1 MPSSNNLIQSLRS
14 AHDPHFKLEGRVGGL
29 EKGLGIEV
37 AKLHKTLSKSF
48 AMQRKTLA
56 RVLGLEGRVSDLESQ
71 QAAEDQA
78 KEGIDEILDDILA
91 DSGDKPKAKKK
102 PEAKKKP
109 AAKKKPIGKKI
120 PKKPVA
126 KKKKI
131 SAESLKKGT
140 SQEVP
145 QWFLD
150 ETARREKKKE
160 DEERHARN
168 AQESAAGEL
177 HQETAQ
183 YKETETGLD
192 QSGEHL
198 SNEERKRR
206 FILRKKGI
214 KVDDIKKGTSVEG
227 AENVAPNN
235 EVTDLAKRQAAGDLP
250 QAVTEPPKSD
260 SPQASPVSD
269 ALKNA
274 VKAIAES
281 VDRIKDSLIGQG
293 KVQEDAI
300 EDARKS
306 DEEKDAKKKES
317 GLEKFLGP
325 VKAAGEK
332 VLKPFKSMMSQVFDF
347 LTTILFGRIAFKL
360 FEWLSNPANT
370 DKIISIFR
378 FIKDWWPLILGG
390 IIAFLPGLLGPV
402 GLIIGTIALVTWG
415 IIKITDAIKSIFGFG
430 PKIDKELKSGSDK
443 FNKDIQSSGKDAESK
458 LEPGKDQDDDMPDT
472 GNPSDSG
479 VPAEISGA
487 QDSQAQV
494 QNLNKGGE
502 VQGSGD
508 KDTVPAMLTPGE
520 FVMSKGAVEQ
530 YGVNTLEGMNAA
542 AGGTNIPTVQKGGDK
557 GMNLSVPRFSG
568 GGVAAS
574 ANGGATSTTASP
586 AQQMVPGSPTA
597 GGGKDNAGVVTDSKE
612 RQKQESYMLKYVN
625 EERAF
630 QGKPPLTHLT
640 YAPGVELTKMRGPG
654 PRTEET
660 TNTNFDFDK
669 GIKTTSTSK
678 TVDGKMSWSGGMGL
692 ITQEDRDKFFA
703 ENPHAKKL
711 LDFKN
716 QVELD
721 NLGADISASAKMNG
735 GGLVQGF
742 AGGGLVL
749 NNSRIY
755 STSSNSISNFNGGG
769 LVQKFNQGGIVN
781 QLPQVKAA
789 KWLGNKAKGAFN
801 FAKDKISDMQ
811 KPRVDHLHLDPPKRP
826 SSKAAAA
833 QVAQSSGD
841 AATVS
846 NEKAAGLPPIDASSM
861 RSQSKIRTL
870 GLSV

>member
-1 MPSSNNLIQSLRS
+1 
-14 AHDPHFKLEGRVGGL
+14 
-29 EKGLGIEV
+29 
-37 AKLHKTLSKSF
+37 
-48 AMQRKTLA
+48 
-56 RVLGLEGRVSDLESQ
+56 
-71 QAAEDQA
+71 
-78 KEGIDEILDDILA
+78 
-91 DSGDKPKAKKK
+91 
-102 PEAKKKP
+102 
-109 AAKKKPIGKKI
+109 
-120 PKKPVA
+120 
-126 KKKKI
+126 
-131 SAESLKKGT
+131 
-140 SQEVP
+140 
-145 QWFLD
+145 
-150 ETARREKKKE
+150 
-160 DEERHARN
+160 
-168 AQESAAGEL
+168 
-177 HQETAQ
+177 
-183 YKETETGLD
+183 
-192 QSGEHL
+192 
-198 SNEERKRR
+198 
-206 FILRKKGI
+206 
-214 KVDDIKKGTSVEG
+214 
-227 AENVAPNN
+227 
-235 EVTDLAKRQAAGDLP
+235 
-250 QAVTEPPKSD
+250 
-260 SPQASPVSD
+260 
-269 ALKNA
+269 
-274 VKAIAES
+274 
-281 VDRIKDSLIGQG
+281 
-293 KVQEDAI
+293 
-300 EDARKS
+300 
-306 DEEKDAKKKES
+306 
-317 GLEKFLGP
+317 
-325 VKAAGEK
+325 
-332 VLKPFKSMMSQVFDF
+332 MMSQVFDF

-597 GGGKDNAGVVTDSKE
+597 GGGKGVVTDPKE
-612 RQKQESYMLKYVN
+612 RQQQESYMLKYVN

-640 YAPGVELTKMRGPG
+640 YAPGVELTKPIGPG
-654 PRTEET
+654 PKIKET
-660 TNTNFDFDK
+660 SNTVTDLDK
-669 GIKTTSTSK
+669 GFKTTTKSK
-678 TVDGKMSWSGGMGL
+678 TVDGKTTFSGGMSL
-692 ITQEDRDKFFA
+692 ITQEDRDRFFA
-703 ENPHAKKL
+703 KNPHAKAL
-711 LDFKN
+711 LDLKN
-716 QVELD
+716 QIELD

-801 FAKDKISDMQ
+801 FAKEKIAQVSSDQ